1 MRRRREIKKAVYKI
15 LQEDKYARED
25 DNYLIMRVVQELE
38 NELAGMTFVNVMQKL
53 SFKGISCEAITR
65 QRRKF
70 FEEYPELKAD
80 KAEKVRREEEQTYR
94 EEYSKH
100 VLHVN

>member
-1 MRRRREIKKAVYKI
+1 MRRRGEIKRAVHKI
-15 LQEDKYARED
+15 LQQDEYARQN

-38 NELAGMTFVNVMQKL
+38 TELAGTTFINVMQKL

-70 FEEYPELKAD
+70 FEEYPELKVEM
-80 KAEKVRREEEQTYR
+80 AERARREKEQVYR
-94 EEYSKH
+94 IEYSKH
-100 VLHVN
+100 VPRID